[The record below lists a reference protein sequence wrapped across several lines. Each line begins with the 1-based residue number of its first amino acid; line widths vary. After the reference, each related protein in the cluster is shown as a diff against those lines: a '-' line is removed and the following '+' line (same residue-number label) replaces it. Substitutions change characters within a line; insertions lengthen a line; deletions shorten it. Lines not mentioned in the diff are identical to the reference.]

1 MRAMDLAS
9 SILDGTEQG
18 GWSDED
24 LLKLPTESLERLTVQ
39 ISSEEEIVKKRKE
52 RLYRALHTRFA
63 VNLTPGTHWTDSQ
76 GRKVR
81 VEVPKQVEWSQ
92 DGLRQIARTIRQQ
105 MGESPEDYI
114 EYKLFVPENRYK
126 AWPATIQ
133 AMFLPART
141 VSPGKPKI
149 TFVEPNGKGSK

>member
-1 MRAMDLAS
+1 MSKPMMLSPRV
-9 SILDGTEQG
+9 LDED
-18 GWSDED
+18 GWSDDE
-24 LLKLPTESLERLTVQ
+24 LVKLPTESLEKLTALLSV
-39 ISSEEEIVKKRKE
+39 EEEAVKKRKE

-81 VEVPKQVEWSQ
+81 VEVPKQVEWNQ
-92 DGLRQIARTIRQQ
+92 DGLRQIAKAIRQK
-105 MGESPEDYI
+105 MGEPPEEYI

-126 AWPATIQ
+126 AWPSTIQ
-133 AMFLPART
+133 AMFDTART